1 MRDAVNSDGLELNCE
16 ATKKKNSEKKKTA
29 AHSHCEKPSFF
40 VRKVNFCETLLGHFV
55 AVCLHFSCLFIPY
68 HLFLLFVFILLLN
81 KQLFVYIFSRYFSCL
96 FTFLVGTSAVCLHFQ

>member
-1 MRDAVNSDGLELNCE
+1 MRFCQKKFPNARIGLEFSILFCSPTPGSTLVLIFCALFSSGNATVRDAVNSDGLELNCE

-55 AVCLHFSCLFIPY
+55 AVCLHF
-68 HLFLLFVFILLLN
+68 
-81 KQLFVYIFSRYFSCL
+81 QLKL
-96 FTFLVGTSAVCLHFQ
+96 

>member
-1 MRDAVNSDGLELNCE
+1 MVLLLPTTLVLIFCALFSSSGNATVRDAVNSDGLELNCE

-55 AVCLHFSCLFIPY
+55 AVCLHF
-68 HLFLLFVFILLLN
+68 
-81 KQLFVYIFSRYFSCL
+81 QLFVYTLSSFSALCFP
-96 FTFLVGTSAVCLHFQ
+96 FITK